1 MLFYNHDN
9 KRGGGRREGWYP
21 GSLWHVQVAGGER
34 SRAID
39 FQVVEAPWTLALVQK
54 SNLQETQGR
63 RGGGTVETEGPATD
77 EPPRG

>member
-1 MLFYNHDN
+1 MLFYNKDN
-9 KRGGGRREGWYP
+9 KRGRGYP
-21 GSLWHVQVAGGER
+21 ELLWHGQVAGGER

-63 RGGGTVETEGPATD
+63 RGGGIVETGGPATD
-77 EPPRG
+77 EPPRV